1 MKPADYNYAIFPS
14 EDDIEFFAAFFEL
27 LKPGEKAPD
36 PELLDLESDESIPLS
51 TITRQHAFTVI
62 ELGSLT

>member
-1 MKPADYNYAIFPS
+1 MKPADYNYATFPS
-14 EDDIEFFAAFFEL
+14 EDDVEFFATFFER

-36 PELLDLESDESIPLS
+36 PELHELDGAESVPLS
-51 TITRQHAFTVI
+51 TIIRQHAFTVI

>member
-1 MKPADYNYAIFPS
+1 MDAANYNYATFPTD
-14 EDDIEFFAAFFEL
+14 DDIEFFTGFFEL

-36 PELLDLESDESIPLS
+36 PELLDLQCNEKVLLSAVTREHPL
-51 TITRQHAFTVI
+51 TVI